1 MLSVPEALH
10 GLLFILVLRSAGV
23 NRQVEMIPQLTLG
36 KISNTS
42 GISKT
47 RWPGQGSQAV
57 LENSGSYISG
67 LYDLA
72 FGSYAA

>member
-1 MLSVPEALH
+1 VSLKHCMGFYSYWCC
-10 GLLFILVLRSAGV
+10 GVLAS
-23 NRQVEMIPQLTLG
+23 IQLTLG

-42 GISKT
+42 AISKT